1 MPSEAEAKKVSHHQ
15 NEVLA
20 PTQPANEAM
29 QKNETLPIEV
39 SPQKRASNPEIIQL
53 DEIIKNNSNEFFIKG
68 LKLFQL
74 GKYDDAEELLT
85 KSLIINPLQSDTLM
99 YLAKIYLMQGYA
111 RDGEEKIKA
120 AKRMLEMV
128 LAIDSQRMDAQVLL
142 HIVSKE
148 ISTAL
153 DLNPI
158 HTPKEKP
165 QKMKLQ

>member
-1 MPSEAEAKKVSHHQ
+1 M
-15 NEVLA
+15 
-20 PTQPANEAM
+20 
-29 QKNETLPIEV
+29 
-39 SPQKRASNPEIIQL
+39 
-53 DEIIKNNSNEFFIKG
+53 
-68 LKLFQL
+68 

-85 KSLIINPLQSDTLM
+85 KSLIINPLQADTLL
-99 YLAKIYLMQGYA
+99 YLAKVYLMQGYA

-128 LAIDSQRMDAQVLL
+128 LAVDSQRMDAQVLL

-153 DLNPI
+153 DLNLT

-165 QKMKLQ
+165 KKLKLQ